1 MEQSNMKHF
10 ICIPHSFAIF
20 TICSTL
26 EELRSNQYS
35 YGMIEAV
42 THLIKYK
49 GKGCKLVPVDFQP
62 ARDYNGS

>member
-1 MEQSNMKHF
+1 MKHL

-20 TICSTL
+20 TICSTP
-26 EELRSNQYS
+26 EEHRSNQYS

-42 THLIKYK
+42 AHLIKYE
-49 GKGCKLVPVDFQP
+49 GKGCKLVPVDFQK